1 MFVCVC
7 VCVCVC
13 EQMTANSLC
22 GAEMKRVKTA
32 VFLFLNFIVWSLH
45 VSAIAMQYLS
55 TSILIF
61 SRYLHVSE
69 AFNVHHLN
77 SNEERALATL
87 TGQNL

>member
-1 MFVCVC
+1 
-7 VCVCVC
+7 
-13 EQMTANSLC
+13 
-22 GAEMKRVKTA
+22 
-32 VFLFLNFIVWSLH
+32 VWLLH

-61 SRYLHVSE
+61 SRFLHVSE

-87 TGQNL
+87 TSQNL